1 MRLPSL
7 ALASLLAAGVLTAAE
22 RHVTFRVE
30 GMT

>member
-7 ALASLLAAGVLTAAE
+7 ALASLLVAGALAAAE
-22 RHVTFRVE
+22 RQVTFRVE